1 MSKHKTRVGGRFNTV
16 TSCIST
22 TMVLLLLGVVVFFT
36 LVARN
41 FSNAVRENFI
51 VEVLLHDS
59 ISDAE
64 RTSLQHYLSAQPYAR
79 SVNYLSKEEGT
90 RLMEEALADSVVEFE
105 GYSPVPAEFEVYLN
119 ADYTHPDSI
128 TRFEPLL
135 RERAYVLDVIYPR
148 DMMDTVNEAL
158 PLISLVLLGLAI
170 LLTLISISLINNTMR
185 MSVYARRQ
193 TIHSMKLVGAK
204 WSFIRRPYL
213 WRALL
218 MGIVAAGIACAL
230 LMAGIYW
237 LWGLHAYISTL
248 VTPQVVTLTLGTVVV
263 CGLSL
268 TLLCAYVSVT
278 RFLRMSEAQ
287 MMMK

>member
-41 FSNAVRENFI
+41 FSTAVRENFI

-59 ISDAE
+59 IPDAE
-64 RTSLQHYLSAQPYAR
+64 RANLQRYLSTQPYAHK
-79 SVNYLSKEEGT
+79 VNYLSKEEGT

-105 GYSPVPAEFEVYLN
+105 GFSPVPAEFEVYLN

-128 TRFEPLL
+128 ARFEPVL
-135 RERAYVLDVIYPR
+135 RERAFVTDVIYPR
-148 DMMDTVNEAL
+148 DMMDTINEIL
-158 PLISLVLLGLAI
+158 PILSLVLLSLAV
-170 LLTLISISLINNTMR
+170 LLALISISLINNTIR

-218 MGIVAAGIACAL
+218 MGLIAAGLASGL
-230 LMAGIYW
+230 LMLGIW
-237 LWGLHAYISTL
+237 QLWQLHTYISTL
-248 VTPQVVTLTLGTVVV
+248 VTPQVVSITLGTVVA
-263 CGLSL
+263 CGILL
-268 TLLCAYVSVT
+268 TFLCAYVSVT
-278 RFLRMSEAQ
+278 RFLRMSEAE
-287 MMMK
+287 MLMK